1 MATKTNPWDVKTRR
15 AEFESFTEFLDF
27 VNDESIEGMTPLE
40 QQVSR
45 ASANDKVRR
54 DFQNAHWHGT
64 PTWEAAME
72 LALKGWPEGVTKLE
86 KIRAPMIEKLMP
98 VILKPEIQYELVG
111 TGGLDMGRVMSGMP
125 DPFMEWQD
133 SETPVFGSGRQL
145 VRIVLNCAVSAGV
158 DSDVIVSRGAA
169 VAALVDALEAA
180 GRRVSVVIAEA
191 VSNFNRGENVTIM
204 LLLKRPDAPL
214 SIDTL
219 TFAFAHP
226 SMLRRLMFAAQER
239 LPDADIRRDY
249 GFQRGGYYGMP
260 TDLKPEEHGDIYLGA
275 MRYGDPNFNS
285 PEAAR
290 TWVLETLKAQGVI
303 FDENEMKR
311 K

>member
-1 MATKTNPWDVKTRR
+1 MAIKTNPWNVAARR

-27 VNDESIEGMTPLE
+27 VNDESIPGMTPLE

-45 ASANDKVRR
+45 ASVNDKQHR
-54 DFQNAHWHGT
+54 DFQSAHWHGT
-64 PTWEAAME
+64 ATWPEAME
-72 LALKGWPEGVTKLE
+72 LANKGWSEGVAKLE
-86 KIRAPMIEKLMP
+86 KLRAPMIEKLMP

-111 TGGLDMGRVMSGMP
+111 TGGLDMGRVMAGMP

-145 VRIVLNCAVSAGV
+145 VRIVLNCAASSGV
-158 DSDVIVSRGAA
+158 DSDIIIARGAA

-180 GRRVSVVIAEA
+180 GRRVSVVVAEA
-191 VSNFNRGENVTIM
+191 VNNFGGKTVTTM

-239 LPDADIRRDY
+239 LPDADLRREF

-260 TDLKPEEHGDIYLGA
+260 TDVPPEERGDIYLGA
-275 MRYGDPNFNS
+275 MRYGDSDFES

-290 TWVLETLKAQGVI
+290 KWVLKSLKAQGVI
-303 FDENEMKR
+303 FDENEMR